1 MLNIKR
7 NFGYLFFTGVSVA
20 LIGAAL
26 TATPAKAF
34 DRVAAPLSGATQW
47 LNSAPLSMEGLR
59 GKVVLVDFWTY
70 SCINCLNALPHVKD
84 WAAKY
89 HDQGL
94 VVIGVHTPEFAFE
107 KDQRNVEQ
115 AISRLGITFPVAM
128 DNQYEV
134 WNAYQNRYWPAQYLI
149 DAQGQIRREHFGEG
163 EYQETEQ
170 LIQTLLSEAHQSGGA
185 SKH

>member
-1 MLNIKR
+1 
-7 NFGYLFFTGVSVA
+7 
-20 LIGAAL
+20 
-26 TATPAKAF
+26 
-34 DRVAAPLSGATQW
+34 
-47 LNSAPLSMEGLR
+47 
-59 GKVVLVDFWTY
+59 
-70 SCINCLNALPHVKD
+70 
-84 WAAKY
+84 
-89 HDQGL
+89 
-94 VVIGVHTPEFAFE
+94 
-107 KDQRNVEQ
+107 
-115 AISRLGITFPVAM
+115 ISRLGITFPVAM